1 MTDGVTDA
9 VAKAWS
15 AEEFGAA
22 AAEWQRL
29 LTDHLRDVMAGRTK
43 VLNWSEPQPLMEA
56 AEAWL
61 QQPLAAGPE
70 GVAGGLRRLLQQM
83 LSAGQ
88 NLHHPHYIGHQ
99 VPAASPLAGLLDGAA
114 AVTNQV
120 MAIYEMGPWATA
132 VEHALVSRMCRLVGW
147 SAESSSGFLTHGGS
161 LANLTALLTA
171 RNVALP
177 QSWGDGV
184 PPGTAMVANTDVHYC
199 ITRAAGIL
207 GLGAS
212 AVQRVALDARR
223 RMDVQQLDDLLTKLR
238 RDNRTVIAV
247 SACAGATP
255 TGAIDDLAAVAEI
268 CERHAVWMHVDAA
281 HGGSLLFS
289 RRYRDRLAGIER
301 ADSVVWDAHKMLF
314 VPALCTA
321 VLYRRRELRFETFRQ
336 DAPYLFDPSAPG
348 MADVDVGMRTVEC
361 TKRAAGFGLWG
372 LWALFGAEF
381 FEQLVDSMLLLTR
394 QFWELLNSE
403 PDFQTL
409 HEPDC
414 NILAFRYLPPEVRQL
429 SLEDQNR
436 FQRELRALLIR
447 EGEFYIVQTTLDGMA
462 ALRTTVI
469 NPLTTQQ
476 DLRELLTAIRH
487 CGRRVW
493 NL

>member
-1 MTDGVTDA
+1 
-9 VAKAWS
+9 
-15 AEEFGAA
+15 
-22 AAEWQRL
+22 
-29 LTDHLRDVMAGRTK
+29 
-43 VLNWSEPQPLMEA
+43 
-56 AEAWL
+56 
-61 QQPLAAGPE
+61 
-70 GVAGGLRRLLQQM
+70 
-83 LSAGQ
+83 
-88 NLHHPHYIGHQ
+88 
-99 VPAASPLAGLLDGAA
+99 
-114 AVTNQV
+114 
-120 MAIYEMGPWATA
+120 
-132 VEHALVSRMCRLVGW
+132 
-147 SAESSSGFLTHGGS
+147 
-161 LANLTALLTA
+161 
-171 RNVALP
+171 
-177 QSWGDGV
+177 
-184 PPGTAMVANTDVHYC
+184 
-199 ITRAAGIL
+199 
-207 GLGAS
+207 
-212 AVQRVALDARR
+212 
-223 RMDVQQLDDLLTKLR
+223 
-238 RDNRTVIAV
+238 
-247 SACAGATP
+247 
-255 TGAIDDLAAVAEI
+255 
-268 CERHAVWMHVDAA
+268 MHVDAA

-429 SLEDQNR
+429 PLADQNR

-447 EGEFYIVQTTLDGMA
+447 EGGFYIVQTTLDGMA